1 MIRPVWRFP
10 PGRMDWRV
18 RPLPEQRFKLDVRPD
33 VEGVRLRGPVSRI
46 VLYPSVNQEKRV
58 KTKIYWPG
66 VGVTI
71 ELVLWTFFGGVIGA
85 LLPIA
90 TQSLSAGSPIVW
102 KNAAAFA
109 VLTGLAAV
117 YQRFKQVPPP
127 QSKAPPA
134 ADTPPTP
141 PPTPPTAN

>member
-18 RPLPEQRFKLDVRPD
+18 RPLPEQRLQLDVRPD
-33 VEGVRLRGPVSRI
+33 PIDVKLRGPVSRI

-71 ELVLWTFFGGVIGA
+71 ELVLWTFFGGAIGA

-90 TQSLSAGSPIVW
+90 TQSVSAGSPVVW
-102 KNAAAFA
+102 KSALTFA
-109 VLTGLAAV
+109 VLMGLTAV
-117 YQRFKQVPPP
+117 YQRFKPVPP
-127 QSKAPPA
+127 SKAPPA
-134 ADTPPTP
+134 QDTPPTP